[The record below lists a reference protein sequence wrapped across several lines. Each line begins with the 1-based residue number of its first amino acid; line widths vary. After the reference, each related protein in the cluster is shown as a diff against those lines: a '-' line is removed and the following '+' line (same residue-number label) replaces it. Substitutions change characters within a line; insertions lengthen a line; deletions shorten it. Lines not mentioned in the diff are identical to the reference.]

1 MESHYSK
8 PGRTRVSVPHVAA
21 YPPDYVLV
29 SVPSTKTMAG
39 IGLIGERENHR
50 LRVWRSEALD
60 GMLFSRGM
68 RMTHPYPRHWH
79 EELHLCA
86 YTSGSGYLAYRG
98 NSYLVAEGE
107 FVVTPPGEVHEN
119 WVDGESGVSFCG
131 VYMDGSAFG
140 RVSRQIA
147 GRELTIPVLPDFL
160 VRDKLVRERFL
171 AMHLAVER
179 GGSRLEQDELL
190 LKFMHAFLSRCS
202 AEGAVEAPAA
212 YERFAVRRARDY
224 IEANFDESISL
235 AQLGE
240 LTALSPFYLHRVFLR
255 GDRNAPARLPDTGTN
270 QSRQGNAAPTAFAGR
285 DCREHRVRRSEPSDA
300 ALPTAGGGDAG
311 PVSEL
316 TARTFKTDI
325 LVFRQTHSAS
335 ISNKSRD

>member
-1 MESHYSK
+1 
-8 PGRTRVSVPHVAA
+8 
-21 YPPDYVLV
+21 
-29 SVPSTKTMAG
+29 MAG
-39 IGLIGERENHR
+39 IGLIGARENHR

-147 GRELTIPVLPDFL
+147 GRELTIPVLPDFF

-240 LTALSPFYLHRVFLR
+240 LTALSPFYLHRVFCEEIGMPPHAYQTQVRINRAKEMLR
-255 GDRNAPARLPDTGTN
+255 QRHSLAAIAASTGFADQSHLTRHFQRLVGVTP
-270 QSRQGNAAPTAFAGR
+270 GR
-285 DCREHRVRRSEPSDA
+285 FLS
-300 ALPTAGGGDAG
+300 
-311 PVSEL
+311 
-316 TARTFKTDI
+316 
-325 LVFRQTHSAS
+325 
-335 ISNKSRD
+335 